1 MLILIAQSTQQGNNM
16 TDHTYMPNPSDDL
29 LNHIDE
35 VPSGFVSLGTY
46 IRSDNVHGAI
56 LKGSDGSLWFTA
68 RNNKSIRVDGRNIK
82 KSTKSS
88 RGSAFT
94 VYLNSD
100 TVEAARAI
108 GDGNVSAGIRKAV
121 AAFNQLPD
129 FMKG

>member
-1 MLILIAQSTQQGNNM
+1 M

-35 VPSGFVSLGTY
+35 VPSGFVSLGTH
-46 IRSDNVHGAI
+46 IRSDNVHGAL
-56 LKGSDGSLWFTA
+56 LKSSDGSLWFTT
-68 RNNKSIRVDGRNIK
+68 RQGSTRVDGRNIK
-82 KSTKSS
+82 KSTKPS

-100 TVEAARAI
+100 TVETARAI
-108 GDGNVSAGIRKAV
+108 GNGNLSAGIRKAV
-121 AAFNQLPD
+121 GAFAQLPD